1 MTQMLI
7 NKYRKNTDYII
18 SKNIGTVSISSI
30 LASNATTAP
39 NIAVSKESKSI
50 VPIVIHHEQ
59 STTDQVKYLEVS
71 KTLDLKIDGTI
82 ATTNPNIRFAGLDL
96 EYYKS
101 RIPPDQFQLLM
112 KITGI
117 FP

>member
-7 NKYRKNTDYII
+7 NKDRKNTDFII
-18 SKNIGTVSISSI
+18 SENVGTMDISSI
-30 LASNATTAP
+30 LASSATTAP
-39 NIAVSKESKSI
+39 NEAVIKEINSVVQTEI
-50 VPIVIHHEQ
+50 EHEQ
-59 STTDQVKYLEVS
+59 STTDQAGYLEILQ
-71 KTLDLKIDGTI
+71 TLNLKIDGVTG
-82 ATTNPNIRFAGLDL
+82 TTNPDLRFAGLDL

>member
-1 MTQMLI
+1 MLI
-7 NKYRKNTDYII
+7 NKDRKNTDYII
-18 SKNIGTVSISSI
+18 SENVGTMDISSI
-30 LASNATTAP
+30 LASSATTAT
-39 NIAVSKESKSI
+39 NEAVIEEIKS
-50 VPIVIHHEQ
+50 VVQTVIDHEQ
-59 STTDQVKYLEVS
+59 STTDQADYLEVL
-71 KTLDLKIDGTI
+71 KTLDPKIDGITGN
-82 ATTNPNIRFAGLDL
+82 TNPDLRFAGLDL